1 MRVLFCFLCIS
12 LLIGLHG
19 EPSMAQP
26 IRQQASFNYAP
37 DEIVAAGNHFFGGV
51 SSGLARLVEH
61 AVSQWGLPNGY
72 ILGQE
77 AGGAFV
83 GGVRYGKGV
92 LTQDRLAIG
101 LCTGKAP
108 RLAGTSEAMAPR
120 R

>member
-1 MRVLFCFLCIS
+1 MRALFRILCIF
-12 LLIGLHG
+12 LLIGLHA

-26 IRQQASFNYAP
+26 IREQASSNYAP
-37 DEIVAAGNHFFGGV
+37 DEIVTAGSRFFGGV

>member
-1 MRVLFCFLCIS
+1 MRALFRILCIF

-37 DEIVAAGNHFFGGV
+37 DEIVAAGNRFFGGV
-51 SSGLARLVEH
+51 STGLARLVEH

-83 GGVRYGKGV
+83 GGVRYGRGV
-92 LTQDRLAIG
+92 LYTRE
-101 LCTGKAP
+101 
-108 RLAGTSEAMAPR
+108 AGDWPVYWQGPSTSEAMAPR